1 MPECLAMRSGYE
13 DFLRWK
19 LRILAGNPNP
29 WLSWL
34 SELKTSPCSHV
45 FCQCLGKLMA
55 CVLLTLSQ
63 DGLTGSAWGDWA
75 NYTASPLR

>member
-1 MPECLAMRSGYE
+1 MEVTNSSRKPKPMAFLAF
-13 DFLRWK
+13 D
-19 LRILAGNPNP
+19 
-29 WLSWL
+29 
-34 SELKTSPCSHV
+34 LKTSPCSHV